1 MTGFGP
7 EHLPYGVFRRA
18 GESPRVGAR
27 LGDGV
32 LDLAE
37 LAADGP
43 LDEDPALFD
52 AAVAQRVHGG
62 RARDVGA
69 GARGAAVARPR
80 GPDAEPATV
89 ALDEVELLLPIA
101 VGDYVDFY
109 SSLDHATNVGR
120 HLPARRRPA
129 ACPTGATC
137 RSAITG
143 VRARWW

>member
-1 MTGFGP
+1 MHKTARASAARISRVRARRACFGGARRRRTRAAVCPPSVRCSRPLRPAESARPAARIRAGPKAPDAGDPSCAAAGPPDRAAQGSPWHDPGVTGFGP

-52 AAVAQRVHGG
+52 Q
-62 RARDVGA
+62 
-69 GARGAAVARPR
+69 P
-80 GPDAEPATV
+80 
-89 ALDEVELLLPIA
+89 
-101 VGDYVDFY
+101 
-109 SSLDHATNVGR
+109 S
-120 HLPARRRPA
+120 
-129 ACPTGATC
+129 
-137 RSAITG
+137 
-143 VRARWW
+143 

>member
-37 LAADGP
+37 MAADGP

-52 AAVAQRVHGG
+52 QSTLNAFM
-62 RARDVGA
+62 GA
-69 GARGAAVARPR
+69 GPATWARVREALRSLTV
-80 GPDAEPATV
+80 GPDAE
-89 ALDEVELLLPIA
+89 
-101 VGDYVDFY
+101 
-109 SSLDHATNVGR
+109 
-120 HLPARRRPA
+120 
-129 ACPTGATC
+129 
-137 RSAITG
+137 
-143 VRARWW
+143 

>member
-52 AAVAQRVHGG
+52 QPSLNAFMAAGPATWARV
-62 RARDVGA
+62 REELRSLTA
-69 GARGAAVARPR
+69 

-109 SSLDHATNVGR
+109 SSLDHATNVGPD
-120 HLPARRRPA
+120 LPARRRSA

-137 RSAITG
+137 RSATTG
-143 VRARWW
+143 GRARWW